1 MSGLIFR
8 GLNYHLSLCSL
19 LSTLF
24 QILTKDSVTVAVDA
38 VVYYRIN
45 NPMMSVTNVED
56 ASRSTRLLSQ
66 TTLRNILGTKTLS
79 EILAERE
86 SVSHLMQVT
95 RYSCFSYFHSILN
108 IFSNGNYTLREEYL
122 CAGL

>member
-1 MSGLIFR
+1 M
-8 GLNYHLSLCSL
+8 
-19 LSTLF
+19 
-24 QILTKDSVTVAVDA
+24 DA

-79 EILAERE
+79 EILAERD
-86 SVSHLMQVT
+86 SVSHLMQVVQI
-95 RYSCFSYFHSILN
+95 RIKWGIDFHDVHIFIENVNHAKKSKLN
-108 IFSNGNYTLREEYL
+108 QNDK
-122 CAGL
+122 